1 MILLKPTF
9 WIGWGWKYN
18 QSRFKLC
25 ETCSQTLISSLS
37 ELRVFTLILTL
48 FQQVNVYI
56 AMIRS
61 KGPIDLFDRIS
72 NHWHWEQISY
82 LSQLEKY
89 SLWIENISPGISI
102 SLLADWELL
111 RFWDKT
117 KLRSFKAS
125 KLKLRFP
132 FYTGSDK
139 TCAPGSPP
147 SCKRLKLIQRLVKN
161 TSMGKL

>member
-72 NHWHWEQISY
+72 NPWHWEQISY

-89 SLWIENISPGISI
+89 SYWIENIIWDLPDISFSRLTTTEVLRRKLTMVTGASKFKLI
-102 SLLADWELL
+102 SLFCNW
-111 RFWDKT
+111 
-117 KLRSFKAS
+117 
-125 KLKLRFP
+125 
-132 FYTGSDK
+132 DK
-139 TCAPGSPP
+139 TCALEFPP
-147 SCKRLKLIQRLVKN
+147 NWKWF
-161 TSMGKL
+161 

>member
-1 MILLKPTF
+1 MQSKHNLRMILLKPTF

-72 NHWHWEQISY
+72 NPWHWEQISY

-111 RFWDKT
+111 RFWDKNFEAS
-117 KLRSFKAS
+117 KLRSSNWDFLLTLVEI
-125 KLKLRFP
+125 KLVLLDLLQAAKG
-132 FYTGSDK
+132 GS
-139 TCAPGSPP
+139 
-147 SCKRLKLIQRLVKN
+147 
-161 TSMGKL
+161 